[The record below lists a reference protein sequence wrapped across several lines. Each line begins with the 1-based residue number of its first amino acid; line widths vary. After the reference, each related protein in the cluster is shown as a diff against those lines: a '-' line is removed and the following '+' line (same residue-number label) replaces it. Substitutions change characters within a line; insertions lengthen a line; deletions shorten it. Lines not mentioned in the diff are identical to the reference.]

1 MKVFGKSSQIS
12 VAFAVATV
20 VALIFLWILVRYST
34 KWTTREGF
42 DESDVERRLAAVEDK
57 IKKYEDAM
65 QSAMKDGSELS
76 TILFRDVVSFF
87 TKSSINQAMNPAMNL
102 VNYPGLTPPGMDP
115 GMNQPILPPPAEFT
129 FSPNINQTATLPP
142 GAVWGTKI

>member
-1 MKVFGKSSQIS
+1 MKYFGKSSQIS
-12 VAFAVATV
+12 VAFVVATV
-20 VALIFLWILVRYST
+20 VALIFLWVLVRYST
-34 KWTTREGF
+34 KWTREGF
-42 DESDVERRLAAVEDK
+42 DESDVERRLAAVESK

-87 TKSSINQAMNPAMNL
+87 TKSSMNQAMNLGMN
-102 VNYPGLTPPGMDP
+102 PGLTPPGMDP